1 MIKKIFFIIIIFSF
15 LYGCS
20 GYKPIYSKKEQNFK
34 VGKIE
39 TFGNEKLNK
48 IIVRDIRS
56 NEKINNNNP
65 KIFNLEIKTK
75 LEKNVKSKDT
85 KGNPEKF
92 EIKILTDL
100 IINKGVDKTSQKS
113 FNISNIYNAF
123 DSEFEQ
129 NKYEKKIEKTLIS
142 KISQKLIIYLQTL

>member
-15 LYGCS
+15 LYECS

>member
-1 MIKKIFFIIIIFSF
+1 
-15 LYGCS
+15 S

>member
-15 LYGCS
+15 LYECS

-34 VGKIE
+34 IGKIE

-48 IIVRDIRS
+48 IILRNIRS
-56 NEKINNNNP
+56 AEKINKNNA
-65 KIFNLEIKTK
+65 KIFNLKIKTK
-75 LEKNVKSKDT
+75 LEKNVKSKDS

-100 IINKGVDKTSQKS
+100 IINKGVDNTSQKS

-129 NKYEKKIEKTLIS
+129 NKYEKKIEKTLIT